1 VVSICKVRHIRG
13 MGAAFQA
20 QGIRLGTFISAK
32 EELAARKAC
41 IKALWSE
48 MDEANDDPA
57 LDGRGNDGRAI
68 GSLQSYY
75 TTLSGERPD
84 LERSVRAS
92 ARWEGYNAELRAC
105 QEQDERLRTRLPRLA
120 WQAAKECVSSIST
133 DAVRWLQV
141 GNKEFESPRL
151 SWRPVSVSQAGT
163 A

>member
-1 VVSICKVRHIRG
+1 MVSICKVRHIRG